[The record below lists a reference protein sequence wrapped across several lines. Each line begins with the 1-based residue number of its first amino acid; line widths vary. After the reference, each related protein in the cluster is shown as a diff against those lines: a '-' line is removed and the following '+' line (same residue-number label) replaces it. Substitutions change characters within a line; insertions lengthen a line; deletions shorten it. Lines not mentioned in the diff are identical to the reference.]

1 MKIEIITNVIKDI
14 LKDSATIE
22 IPQQHSITLNELFN
36 HLTNLYGQQ
45 VSKRLLVDDNLRP
58 EIIFLINGKSVEKS
72 NGASSKLKDGD
83 RLSILTAMAGG

>member
-14 LKDSATIE
+14 LKNSGIIE
-22 IPQQHSITLNELFN
+22 IPQKHSITLDELFS
-36 HLTNLYGQQ
+36 HLTSLYGQQ
-45 VSKRLLVDDNLRP
+45 VSTRLIIDDNLRP

-72 NGASSKLKDGD
+72 SGVSSKIKDGD